1 MLVYFFLR
9 NVGPGSVAQLV
20 ETLPSK
26 YKVLSSPPQNTTSPN
41 GGRGKRE
48 REREREIL
56 KSEYLL

>member
-41 GGRGKRE
+41 GGGGGERE
-48 REREREIL
+48 RERERN
-56 KSEYLL
+56 SEK